1 MSEARDKQKKEM
13 GRANVKSA
21 LLMFRMVFTIAFTWL
36 MLLALLIAAA
46 CGKEMISVGFSLK
59 LLAFSAGAS
68 AIFCGV
74 FSELFLK
81 GKSFIFRM
89 TIFMVAFLPLEVACF
104 YWMGIFSGSGDWA
117 LWLLFVGT
125 FIAFYLISV
134 VLDRVVFAKR
144 GEVYTQQLKA
154 YQNERKQDYE
164 SDYEGIS

>member
-1 MSEARDKQKKEM
+1 MNEARDKQKKEM

-36 MLLALLIAAA
+36 MLLVLLIAAA
-46 CGKEMISVGFSLK
+46 RGKEMISVGLSLK
-59 LLAFSAGAS
+59 LLAFCAGAS
-68 AIFCGV
+68 VIFCGA

-89 TIFMVAFLPLEVACF
+89 TIFMIAFLPFEIACF
-104 YWMGIFSGSGDWA
+104 YWMGIFSGSGEPI
-117 LWLLFVGT
+117 LWLVFVGT
-125 FIAFYLISV
+125 FVVFYLISV

-154 YQNERKQDYE
+154 YQNERRLEYE
-164 SDYEGIS
+164 SDNEGIS

>member
-1 MSEARDKQKKEM
+1 MNEARVKQKKEM

-36 MLLALLIAAA
+36 MLLVLLIAAA
-46 CGKEMISVGFSLK
+46 CGKEMISVSFSLK
-59 LLAFSAGAS
+59 LLAFCAGAS
-68 AIFCGV
+68 VIFCGV

-89 TIFMVAFLPLEVACF
+89 TVFMIAFLPLEVACF

>member
-1 MSEARDKQKKEM
+1 MNEARVKQKKEM

-36 MLLALLIAAA
+36 MLLVLLIAAS

-74 FSELFLK
+74 FSELILK

-89 TIFMVAFLPLEVACF
+89 TIFMVAFLPFEVACF
-104 YWMGIFSGSGDWA
+104 YWMGIFEGSGNA
-117 LWLLFVGT
+117 VLWLLFVGT
-125 FIAFYLISV
+125 FVLSYVISV

-154 YQNERKQDYE
+154 YQNERRQDYE

>member
-1 MSEARDKQKKEM
+1 MNEARVKQKKEM
-13 GRANVKSA
+13 GRANVKST
-21 LLMFRMVFTIAFTWL
+21 LLMFRMVFTIA
-36 MLLALLIAAA
+36 LIAAA

-144 GEVYTQQLKA
+144 GEVYTQQLQA
-154 YQNERKQDYE
+154 YRNERKQDYE

>member
-1 MSEARDKQKKEM
+1 MNEARDKQRKER
-13 GRANVKSA
+13 GRADIKSA
-21 LLMFRMVFTIAFTWL
+21 LLMFRTVFTIAFTWL
-36 MLLALLIAAA
+36 MLLVLLIAAA

-68 AIFCGV
+68 LIFCGT
-74 FSELFLK
+74 FSELILK

-89 TIFMVAFLPLEVACF
+89 TVFMVAFLPFEVACF
-104 YWMGIFSGSGDWA
+104 YWMGIFSGSGDWV

-154 YQNERKQDYE
+154 YQNERKQEYE
-164 SDYEGIS
+164 NDQQGIS

>member
-1 MSEARDKQKKEM
+1 MNEARDKQKKEM

-36 MLLALLIAAA
+36 MLLVLLIAAA
-46 CGKEMISVGFSLK
+46 RGKEMISVGFSLK
-59 LLAFSAGAS
+59 LLAFCAGAS
-68 AIFCGV
+68 VIFCGA

-89 TIFMVAFLPLEVACF
+89 TVFMIAFLPFEVACF
-104 YWMGIFSGSGDWA
+104 YWMGIFEGSGDWA